1 MTQSALTLRLTVAA
15 CALVLLGRPLD
26 ASAQVVRGTVRTAT
40 GLLPVDAARVS
51 VVDSTGTALVTTIS
65 DAMGA
70 FQLRVPASPSAVQ
83 LQARRLGYEVMTLA
97 LAKLAPGDTAEFEF
111 LMTTVAAVAEAVE
124 ITAEP
129 SLNDRRLL
137 EARRRGWRIYSP
149 ERVAM
154 HRERSNDFFQLM
166 RAVGTVGLILP
177 RSLTD
182 CVRATRN
189 NRCLTYVV
197 DNQVLG
203 ESVMILPSDIYF
215 FAVLGASESRI
226 QFGDRAPWGAIA
238 IYTRS
243 RTERP
248 TVRRPE

>member
-1 MTQSALTLRLTVAA
+1 MSQSMLVLRLLLAA
-15 CALVLLGRPLD
+15 CALVLMGLPRD
-26 ASAQVVRGTVRTAT
+26 ATAQVVRGTVRTAT

-51 VVDSTGTALVTTIS
+51 VVDSTGAVLVTTITN
-65 DAMGA
+65 AMGA
-70 FQLRVPASPSAVQ
+70 FQLNVPASLPSAR
-83 LQARRLGYEVMTLA
+83 LQARRLGYDVMALS
-97 LAKLAPGDTAEFEF
+97 LAKLTLGDTAEFEF
-111 LMTTVAAVAEAVE
+111 LMTTVAAVAEAVTV
-124 ITAEP
+124 TAEP

-137 EARRRGWRIYSP
+137 EARRRGWRIYPP
-149 ERVAM
+149 ERVAR

-189 NRCLTYVV
+189 NQCLTYVV

-203 ESVMILPSDIYF
+203 PAAMILPSDVYF

-243 RTERP
+243 RTDRP
-248 TVRRPE
+248 TERRPD

>member
-1 MTQSALTLRLTVAA
+1 MSQSLSVLRLLVAA
-15 CALVLLGRPLD
+15 CALVLLGRPVE
-26 ASAQVVRGTVRTAT
+26 AGAQVIRGTVRTAT
-40 GLLPVDAARVS
+40 GLLPIDAARVS
-51 VVDSTGTALVTTIS
+51 VVDSAGTILVTTIS

-70 FQLRVPASPSAVQ
+70 FQFNIPASLAASR
-83 LQARRLGYEVMTLA
+83 LQARRLGYDVMTLA

-111 LMTTVAAVAEAVE
+111 LMTTVAAVTEAVT

-177 RSLTD
+177 RNLTD

-203 ESVMILPSDIYF
+203 ESAMILPSDIYF

-243 RTERP
+243 RTDRP
-248 TVRRPE
+248 TVRRPD